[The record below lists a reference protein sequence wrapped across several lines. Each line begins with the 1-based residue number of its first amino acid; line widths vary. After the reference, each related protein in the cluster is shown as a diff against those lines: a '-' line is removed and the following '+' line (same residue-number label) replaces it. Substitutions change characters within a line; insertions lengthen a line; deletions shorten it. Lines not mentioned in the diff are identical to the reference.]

1 MPGRAALT
9 QQHDGRQQGG
19 RECVLAGLARQD
31 VTGAASIAAA
41 QAETDESV
49 SPDGFDAR
57 LVKESFAPVAVN
69 SELAME
75 YFYSHLFIAS
85 PETRGMFPM
94 GMSQMRDRLF
104 AALAR
109 MVWTL
114 DSPVESAAYLS
125 QLGRDHR
132 KYGVQDKHYH
142 AFFTALHETVACLNG
157 TSWTA
162 EADAAWRGAL
172 AYAARMMR
180 TAAGADARDN
190 PPWWVGEIVR
200 HDRRGETVAVVT
212 VRPDRPLP
220 YLPGQYLTVQVTR
233 WPRVWRAYSIGNAP
247 RADGLL
253 DLHVRAVPGG
263 LVSTT
268 LVRHAAERDTVLLGP
283 ARGAMTAPGND
294 RDLLCV
300 AGGTGLAPIK
310 AIIESVAAGRAA
322 SRGRKITL
330 LAGARRH
337 EDLYDLADLQ
347 RLQAVCPGLQIIPVL
362 SGEVA
367 SPSGSWIAGA
377 LPDVMAGHS
386 LFDNCEAYVCGPEA
400 MVAQVTL
407 LLAAHLPAE
416 QIHYDPPVEQARP
429 VPEQG
434 PARMEALSAK
444 FGHPGPAPYL
454 R

>member
-142 AFFTALHETVACLNG
+142 AFFTALHETVACLN
-157 TSWTA
+157 
-162 EADAAWRGAL
+162 
-172 AYAARMMR
+172 
-180 TAAGADARDN
+180 
-190 PPWWVGEIVR
+190 EI
-200 HDRRGETVAVVT
+200 
-212 VRPDRPLP
+212 
-220 YLPGQYLTVQVTR
+220 
-233 WPRVWRAYSIGNAP
+233 
-247 RADGLL
+247 
-253 DLHVRAVPGG
+253 
-263 LVSTT
+263 
-268 LVRHAAERDTVLLGP
+268 
-283 ARGAMTAPGND
+283 
-294 RDLLCV
+294 
-300 AGGTGLAPIK
+300 
-310 AIIESVAAGRAA
+310 GRA
-322 SRGRKITL
+322 
-330 LAGARRH
+330 H
-337 EDLYDLADLQ
+337 
-347 RLQAVCPGLQIIPVL
+347 V
-362 SGEVA
+362 
-367 SPSGSWIAGA
+367 
-377 LPDVMAGHS
+377 
-386 LFDNCEAYVCGPEA
+386 
-400 MVAQVTL
+400 
-407 LLAAHLPAE
+407 
-416 QIHYDPPVEQARP
+416 
-429 VPEQG
+429 
-434 PARMEALSAK
+434 
-444 FGHPGPAPYL
+444 
-454 R
+454 